1 MKMPPKAKI
10 YEAFSAIAD
19 KRIKIDNNS
28 AIVKSSDYK
37 KEYKIFWNDIEIA
50 SNDNA
55 TFWQGYP
62 GYPIIAFWLESEIIP
77 YQKNIAAI
85 FKNINWHEINEK
97 NKREYDKGINDLL
110 EKLSSDGINIEEIK
124 EEVNN
129 IYQKIETLPYHI
141 VKKIS
146 NSK

>member
-19 KRIKIDNNS
+19 GRIKIDKNS

-37 KEYKIFWNDIEIA
+37 KEYKIVWNDTEIA

-55 TFWQGYP
+55 TFWQGCP
-62 GYPIIAFWLESEIIP
+62 GYPVIAIWLELGIIS
-77 YQKNIAAI
+77 YKKNIVTI

-97 NKREYDKGINDLL
+97 NKRDYEKGINDLL
-110 EKLSSDGINIEEIK
+110 KKFLDDGIKIEEIK
-124 EEVNN
+124 EEVEN
-129 IYQKIETLPYHI
+129 IYHQIETLPYQI
-141 VKKIS
+141 VRKIS
-146 NSK
+146 NVK